1 MKQDKQENS
10 DERSLVECN
19 TNDLSFLNNFV
30 ADPSFGDVIIGGRI
44 KGSTTDYEKMK
55 MNRVIYL

>member
-10 DERSLVECN
+10 DERYLVECN
-19 TNDLSFLNNFV
+19 TNDLPFLKGFNKFHLPNT
-30 ADPSFGDVIIGGRI
+30 IIGGPI